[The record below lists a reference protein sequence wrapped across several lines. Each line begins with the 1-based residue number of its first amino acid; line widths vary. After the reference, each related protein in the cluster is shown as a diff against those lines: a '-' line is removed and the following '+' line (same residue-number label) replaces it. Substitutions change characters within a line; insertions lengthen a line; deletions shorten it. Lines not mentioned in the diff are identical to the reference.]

1 MTEIKSETIELTEED
16 CLNIVK
22 WWTATSMTVEAK
34 LRTPFSDSEHDTI
47 AKVMRTKEQLRHD

>member
-1 MTEIKSETIELTEED
+1 MTEKTEALELTEND

-34 LRTPFSDSEHDTI
+34 LRTPFSESEQETI
-47 AKVMRTKEQLRHD
+47 AKVMRTKEQLKYD